1 MRVVR
6 NPLKQKETP
15 MDGPQVVVFTMTGC
29 QHCAGVKA
37 YLDEKGI
44 AFTERNVLE
53 DDKAMADFR
62 ELGYR
67 GTPVT
72 VVGDEAVIGLDRTR
86 LDEVF
91 GGLGGENG

>member
-1 MRVVR
+1 
-6 NPLKQKETP
+6 LKHEEAP
-15 MDGPQVVVFTMTGC
+15 VADSQVVVFTMTGC

-37 YLDEKGI
+37 YLSEKGI

-67 GTPVT
+67 GTPVA
-72 VVGDEAVIGLDRTR
+72 VAGDEAVVGFDRTR

-91 GGLGGENG
+91 GDMDGENA

>member
-1 MRVVR
+1 MA
-6 NPLKQKETP
+6 
-15 MDGPQVVVFTMTGC
+15 GPHVVVFTMTGC

-37 YLDEKGI
+37 YLNEKGI

-53 DDKAMADFR
+53 DDKAMTDFR

-72 VVGDEAVIGLDRTR
+72 VVGDEAVVGFDRTR

-91 GGLGGENG
+91 GDTDGETA

>member
-1 MRVVR
+1 
-6 NPLKQKETP
+6 LKQEEAL
-15 MDGPQVVVFTMTGC
+15 MAGPQVVVFTMTGC

-37 YLDEKGI
+37 YLNEKGI

-91 GGLGGENG
+91 GSLGGENG

>member
-1 MRVVR
+1 MA
-6 NPLKQKETP
+6 
-15 MDGPQVVVFTMTGC
+15 GPHVVVFTMTGC

-37 YLDEKGI
+37 YLNEKGI

-53 DDKAMADFR
+53 DDKAMTDFR

-91 GGLGGENG
+91 GGLGGENA

>member
-1 MRVVR
+1 M
-6 NPLKQKETP
+6 KHKEAP
-15 MDGPQVVVFTMTGC
+15 VADQQIVVFTMTGC

-37 YLDEKGI
+37 YLNEKGI

-67 GTPVT
+67 STAVT

-91 GGLGGENG
+91 GGLGGENA

>member
-1 MRVVR
+1 MGD
-6 NPLKQKETP
+6 PE
-15 MDGPQVVVFTMTGC
+15 VVVFTMTGC

-37 YLDEKGI
+37 YLKEKGI

-62 ELGYR
+62 TLGFR

-72 VVGDEAVIGLDRTR
+72 VVGEEAIVGFDREK
-86 LDEVF
+86 LEGVLSSF
-91 GGLGGENG
+91 GGDGA

>member
-1 MRVVR
+1 MA
-6 NPLKQKETP
+6 
-15 MDGPQVVVFTMTGC
+15 DPQVVVFTMTGC

-37 YLDEKGI
+37 YLTEKGI
-44 AFTERNVLE
+44 AFTERNVLD

-72 VVGDEAVIGLDRTR
+72 VVGDEAVVGFDRTR
-86 LDEVF
+86 LDDVF
-91 GGLGGENG
+91 GDMDGGSA

>member
-1 MRVVR
+1 MA
-6 NPLKQKETP
+6 
-15 MDGPQVVVFTMTGC
+15 DPQVVVFTMTGC

-37 YLDEKGI
+37 YLNEKGI

-72 VVGDEAVIGLDRTR
+72 VAGDEAVVGFDRTR

-91 GGLGGENG
+91 GDMDGENA

>member
-1 MRVVR
+1 MAA
-6 NPLKQKETP
+6 
-15 MDGPQVVVFTMTGC
+15 PQVVVFTMTGC
-29 QHCAGVKA
+29 QQCAGVKA
-37 YLDEKGI
+37 YLSEKGI
-44 AFTERNVLE
+44 AFTERNVLD

-72 VVGDEAVIGLDRTR
+72 VVGDEAVIGFDRTR

-91 GGLGGENG
+91 GDMGGENA